1 MLPNRAEDFARN
13 GAVAGVGK
21 RAHRFG
27 KLGRDTGSN
36 RDLPLRVYLAC
47 VAHTLFFGYE
57 LKRPR
62 YLQFKPVIRAALGA
76 L

>member
-1 MLPNRAEDFARN
+1 
-13 GAVAGVGK
+13 
-21 RAHRFG
+21 
-27 KLGRDTGSN
+27 
-36 RDLPLRVYLAC
+36 
-47 VAHTLFFGYE
+47 LFFGYE